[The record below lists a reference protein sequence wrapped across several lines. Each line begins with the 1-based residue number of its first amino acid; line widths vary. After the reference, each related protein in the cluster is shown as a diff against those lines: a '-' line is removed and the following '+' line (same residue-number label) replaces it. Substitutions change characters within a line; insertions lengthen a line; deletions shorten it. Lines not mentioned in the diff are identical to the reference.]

1 MTATP
6 HWSFLHVSLCASSM
20 CRCHVLSC
28 VSLMVSSALRAPVVC
43 VLLYMP
49 VLMRASV
56 GLLICPPP
64 QNTHPHRLL
73 THQPLLSTPQPPPSI
88 HPLAPPTPPPP
99 PSTHPP
105 APPTP
110 PRPPKALLTR
120 PPPPATHPPAPPI
133 ASPVQPSARMT
144 VMTRTEGELCAAAPG
159 EVEGGPEVPCRSAPL
174 WGTAPVWLPCT

>member
-1 MTATP
+1 MAQELHYEIIGFPYFTNCLFPSQMNIHNPAFLPLLP
-6 HWSFLHVSLCASSM
+6 H
-20 CRCHVLSC
+20 
-28 VSLMVSSALRAPVVC
+28 
-43 VLLYMP
+43 
-49 VLMRASV
+49 
-56 GLLICPPP
+56 PPP

-110 PRPPKALLTR
+110 PRPPHALLTC
-120 PPPPATHPPAPPI
+120 PPPPATRPPAPPI

-159 EVEGGPEVPCRSAPL
+159 
-174 WGTAPVWLPCT
+174 